1 MFLTELLFLWETQI
15 QTVKYGLNDTKRIKI
30 NKLIDSLLIYTLW
43 YEISNN
49 FDAQRDFGK
58 NFVTKKLLLSY
69 ILNLSAL

>member
-1 MFLTELLFLWETQI
+1 MPLC
-15 QTVKYGLNDTKRIKI
+15 DTAKKERIYI
-30 NKLIDSLLIYTLW
+30 DTLIIYTLW
-43 YEISNN
+43 YEFQND